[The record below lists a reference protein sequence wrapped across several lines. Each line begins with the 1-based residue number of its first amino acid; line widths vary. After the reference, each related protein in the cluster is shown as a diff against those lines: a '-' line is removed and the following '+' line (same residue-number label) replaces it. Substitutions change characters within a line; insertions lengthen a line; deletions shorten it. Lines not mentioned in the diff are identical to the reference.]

1 MGGIGEPAHFDDDTH
16 RTKVHIKVGINFCY
30 FEERKY
36 LISATTNIVHTVN
49 MHELAQIV
57 DLDRYPLHE
66 PESAAYATAIAAA
79 R

>member
-1 MGGIGEPAHFDDDTH
+1 
-16 RTKVHIKVGINFCY
+16 
-30 FEERKY
+30 
-36 LISATTNIVHTVN
+36 